1 MATTDTILDNSIA
14 QFTKKVEILRAL
26 VRTEGGF
33 KNEFPGLKSV
43 PFAENGKIKEI
54 DLRLMTEFKKIFSL
68 GTSQLEKFVKL
79 LNEAAPDPDT
89 SANDS
94 QKLDVYSVL
103 YYKTLLERSPYAGT
117 LGQIVEEN
125 DEEEGSGIE
134 CFKPA
139 PDIMGVNATGPTA
152 SNSSTPVFT
161 GISQDISTDTLR
173 KTPAFMVSLLITGK
187 TTTQGVFNSNIGSA
201 VDGDNTLPM
210 IDKQNDQRRS
220 DEGSPEAD
228 EEGNGGGRSKVNP
241 AHGNLMEKD
250 IEKIPIMKDAEEGI
264 LEEVK
269 AYLEDKAFTIYVF
282 NKLINYFNPTQNRAE
297 SVNDSVERTMSFMK
311 QVFEKD
317 KEQGESGGCGAKQDK
332 EKLEIDTTK
341 VSTDAFGQTFDSVE
355 RREFELKISGN
366 NPDQTNEYK
375 LYTVE
380 GQLGSGVEIE
390 ADPNEPC

>member
-1 MATTDTILDNSIA
+1 MATIYEYFNKNNSVA

-79 LNEAAPDPDT
+79 LNEAAPDPNT

-139 PDIMGVNATGPTA
+139 PDIMGVNATGLTA

-161 GISQDISTDTLR
+161 GISQDISTDTLL
-173 KTPAFMVSLLITGK
+173 KTPAFMVGLLNTGK
-187 TTTQGVFNSNIGSA
+187 AATQGVFNSNIGSA
-201 VDGDNTLPM
+201 VDRDNTLPM
-210 IDKQNDQRRS
+210 IDKQNEQRRQ
-220 DEGSPEAD
+220 D
-228 EEGNGGGRSKVNP
+228 EEDDEKGRSKVNP
-241 AHGNLMEKD
+241 AHGNLMVKD
-250 IEKIPIMKDAEEGI
+250 IEKIQIMKDAEEGI
-264 LEEVK
+264 TDEIK
-269 AYLEDKAFTIYVF
+269 AYLEDKAFTIYLF
-282 NKLINYFNPTQNRAE
+282 NKLINYFNPPQNRAE

-311 QVFEKD
+311 QNFEKD
-317 KEQGESGGCGAKQDK
+317 KEQGDSGGCGAKQDK

-341 VSTDAFGQTFDSVE
+341 VSTDAFGQTFDSG
-355 RREFELKISGN
+355 EFELKISGN

>member
-1 MATTDTILDNSIA
+1 MTAIDTLNDNNNA

-26 VRTEGGF
+26 VRTEGQF
-33 KNEFPGLKSV
+33 KNEFPGLKEV
-43 PFAENGKIKEI
+43 PFAENGKIKKI

-68 GTSQLEKFVKL
+68 GTSQLEKFVEL
-79 LNEAAPDPDT
+79 LNEHAPDPDT
-89 SANDS
+89 KANDP

-125 DEEEGSGIE
+125 DEEGGSGIE

-152 SNSSTPVFT
+152 SNSSVPVFG

-173 KTPAFMVSLLITGK
+173 KAPAFIVSLLISGK
-187 TTTQGVFNSNIGSA
+187 SATQGVFNSNIGSA
-201 VDGDNTLPM
+201 VYNDNTLPN
-210 IDKQNDQRRS
+210 IDKQNQQRVE
-220 DEGSPEAD
+220 DEKGE
-228 EEGNGGGRSKVNP
+228 GRSKVNP
-241 AHGNLMEKD
+241 AHGNLMVKD
-250 IEKIPIMKDAEEGI
+250 IEKIQIQEDVEEDI
-264 LEEVK
+264 IEEIK
-269 AYLEDKAFTIYVF
+269 TYLEDKAFTIYVF
-282 NKLINYFNPTQNRAE
+282 NKMINYFNPKQNRAE

-317 KEQGESGGCGAKQDK
+317 KEQGDTGGCGAKQDK

-355 RREFELKISGN
+355 RREFELKISGD

-380 GQLGSGVEIE
+380 GQLGSGVEIKE
-390 ADPNEPC
+390 DPMMPC

>member
-1 MATTDTILDNSIA
+1 MTTTDTILDNSIA

-68 GTSQLEKFVKL
+68 GTSQLEKFVNL
-79 LNEAAPDPDT
+79 LNEHAPDPDT

-103 YYKTLLERSPYAGT
+103 YYKSLLERSPYAGT
-117 LGQIVEEN
+117 LGEIVGEN

-139 PDIMGVNATGPTA
+139 PDIMGVNATGPTV

-173 KTPAFMVSLLITGK
+173 KTPAFMVSLLTTGK
-187 TTTQGVFNSNIGSA
+187 STTQGVFNSNIGSA
-201 VDGDNTLPM
+201 VNVDNTLPM
-210 IDKQNDQRRS
+210 IDKQNEQRRE
-220 DEGSPEAD
+220 DEGDPEK
-228 EEGNGGGRSKVNP
+228 GRSKVTP
-241 AHGNLMEKD
+241 AHGNLMVKD
-250 IEKIPIMKDAEEGI
+250 IEKIQIMKDAEEGI
-264 LEEVK
+264 LEEVE

-297 SVNDSVERTMSFMK
+297 SVNDNVERTMFYME
-311 QVFEKD
+311 QVFEKAKD
-317 KEQGESGGCGAKQDK
+317 QGDAGGCGAQPDM
-332 EKLEIDTTK
+332 EKLEIEETK
-341 VSTDAFGQTFDSVE
+341 VSTDMFGQTFDSVE
-355 RREFELKISGN
+355 RREFELRTSGAN
-366 NPDQTNEYK
+366 QTNEFK

-380 GQLGSGVEIE
+380 GQLGSGIDIE
-390 ADPNEPC
+390 EDPMDPC